1 MSNQRRKDGWLWDF
15 LCWSLLTVLGFWV
28 IWRYAAGTTPL
39 RPHDYQWDS
48 ALFQV
53 IGKLWADGLTPYV
66 DIFDHKGPLLFLVQK
81 LAYETAAPRVALYV
95 MESLMVSVSLGLG
108 YQTLRLQM
116 RRAWA
121 LAGAALML
129 VFWLPLMEYGNLC
142 ETHSMPWIMLALY
155 FQMRYLSSG
164 KKKHPV
170 GAAFLYG
177 LCFGANVMIRPNNG
191 VLIAMIAL
199 MLTIELA
206 VRKQW
211 KNILANALALIAGL
225 LVAILPFVLYFHM
238 KGAMDA
244 FIYATWTFNLIYAQS
259 LEFLLDFQSL
269 RNVLFFITPACLCMF
284 LCVLCCLRKR
294 WTLAGMH
301 LLASVATLYVTLGG
315 IGYSHYFMLHVPLI
329 ALALYTAALLAQEG
343 RGWKLL
349 MLVSCMGLALLSI
362 RTTLPYAASHFLQ
375 APTAQEAAQ
384 ETAYDDMVRA
394 ICERIPQQER
404 DQIAVCGLLVT
415 DAELFIK
422 SDLHPVG
429 RYCFL
434 MEWHS
439 RADSSI
445 RSRFMDTLRSG
456 EAKWLI
462 YREGGAGEEILDII
476 DACYTLE
483 ATYTWQDTDYLLY
496 RWK

>member
-1 MSNQRRKDGWLWDF
+1 MSGKDQKRWDVLSWGL
-15 LCWSLLTVLGFWV
+15 LCALGFWT
-28 IWRYAAGTTPL
+28 IYRFASGTTPL
-39 RPHDYQWDS
+39 RPDEYQWDS

-81 LAYETAAPRVALYV
+81 LAYECADPRMALYV
-95 MESLMVSVSLGLG
+95 MESLMVGVSLGLG
-108 YQTLRLQM
+108 YQTLRLKM
-116 RRAWA
+116 RRVYAF
-121 LAGAALML
+121 AGAVIML

-155 FQMRYLSSG
+155 LQMRYLASG
-164 KKKHPV
+164 KERHPA

-191 VLIAMIAL
+191 IIIAVITLMI
-199 MLTIELA
+199 TIELT

-211 KNILANALALIAGL
+211 MNILLNGVSLIAGVL
-225 LVAILPFVLYFHM
+225 AAVVPFVLYFHL

-259 LEFLLDFQSL
+259 LEFLLDLQSL
-269 RNVLFFITPACLCMF
+269 RNVLFFITPACLCLF
-284 LCVLCCLRKR
+284 LGLLCCIQKK

-301 LLASVATLYVTLGG
+301 LLAAAATLYVTLGG

-329 ALALYTAALLAQEG
+329 ALGLYTAA
-343 RGWKLL
+343 
-349 MLVSCMGLALLSI
+349 GLAERGKAWKGLMILSCVGFALLTV
-362 RTTLPYAASHFLQ
+362 RTTLPYAKANVLH
-375 APTAQEAAQ
+375 APTAQETTQ
-384 ETAYDDMVRA
+384 EQAYDAMVQA
-394 ICERIPQQER
+394 ISDRIPQEEH
-404 DQIAVCGLLVT
+404 DKVALCGMLVT
-415 DAELFIK
+415 DAELLIK

-439 RADSSI
+439 RADNSI

-456 EAKWLI
+456 EARWLI
-462 YREGGAGEEILDII
+462 YREGGAGEEILSIMDE
-476 DACYTLE
+476 CYTLQE
-483 ATYTWQDTDYLLY
+483 TYTYQGTDYLLY
-496 RWK
+496 QWK